1 MITMKNSTRLD
12 IELVKRELFISVEEA
27 APYIMAGEVLI
38 NGQVIYKR
46 DHKTSSEDV
55 ISIKKKYEYVSRG
68 AYKLSSAVKEFD
80 IIVKG
85 KKIVDIGISNG
96 GFSDLLLQMDA
107 DSVLGIDV
115 NINQVDY
122 KLRKNPRVTL
132 LKKNARYLTE
142 TDIDI
147 KPDLFTIDVSFISII
162 KILKALVKF
171 GSIDIIALIKPQF
184 EVEKGGSGKGGI
196 IESPEKRLE
205 ILLNV
210 KKSAEEAGFSIIG
223 FTTAGIQGRKGNQ
236 EYFFYMKYG
245 QNFSIDDKIIENG
258 IKI

>member
-1 MITMKNSTRLD
+1 MKNSTRLD
-12 IELVKRELFISVEEA
+12 IELVNRELFTSVEDA

-55 ISIKKKYEYVSRG
+55 ITIKKKNEYVSRG
-68 AYKLSSAVKEFD
+68 AYKLSSAVKEFG

-85 KKIVDIGISNG
+85 KKIVDVGISNG
-96 GFSDLLLQMDA
+96 GFSDLLLQMGA
-107 DSVLGIDV
+107 DSVLGVDV

-142 TDIDI
+142 TDIDFT
-147 KPDLFTIDVSFISII
+147 PDLCTIDVSFISII

-196 IESPEKRLE
+196 IESPEKRVE

-210 KKSAEEAGFSIIG
+210 KQSAEEAGFSVIG

-245 QNFSIDDKIIENG
+245 QNISIDDKIIENG